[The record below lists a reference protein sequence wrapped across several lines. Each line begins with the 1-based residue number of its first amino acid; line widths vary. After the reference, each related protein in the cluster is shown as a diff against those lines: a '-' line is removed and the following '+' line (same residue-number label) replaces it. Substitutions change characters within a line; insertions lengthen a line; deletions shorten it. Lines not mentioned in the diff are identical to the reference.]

1 MLHWPDQGRTERG
14 VMTDYRLYFLDEANH
29 IRGVVEFDG
38 EDDADAAQRALD
50 HADGRGMELW
60 SRDRLV
66 QRFERRAESA

>member
-1 MLHWPDQGRTERG
+1 
-14 VMTDYRLYFLDEANH
+14 MTDYRLYFLDDANH

-38 EDDADAAQRALD
+38 QDDADAALRALD

-66 QRFERRAESA
+66 RRFARPVGSA